1 MNQCSPIAGTHPP
14 KRMLCEIT
22 AEGQEARALR
32 GCTEQ
37 QDEEL
42 TRLYWPTSSVT
53 LERTTG
59 PCMGHSAA
67 ATMPTP
73 VALTPMLCMAS
84 AHS

>member
-37 QDEEL
+37 QDEE
-42 TRLYWPTSSVT
+42 
-53 LERTTG
+53 
-59 PCMGHSAA
+59 ADA
-67 ATMPTP
+67 P
-73 VALTPMLCMAS
+73 VLANKLC
-84 AHS
+84 HT